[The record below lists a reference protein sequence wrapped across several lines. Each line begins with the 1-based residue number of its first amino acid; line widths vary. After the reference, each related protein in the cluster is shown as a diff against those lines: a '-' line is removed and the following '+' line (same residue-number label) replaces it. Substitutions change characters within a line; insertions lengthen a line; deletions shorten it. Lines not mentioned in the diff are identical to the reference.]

1 MTKLNKGTVLVVE
14 DDRNQ
19 REIIKTILSREG
31 FYVETAD
38 CGKKAVEILKAG
50 RFDVI
55 LTDLRLPDIDGT
67 EVLRETRNMGKT
79 CHVIIM
85 TAFGSIPSAI
95 EATKLGA
102 FYYLEKPLAKDQ
114 LLLVVNNAV
123 NQVKLLQD
131 NIMLKDQLR
140 DRFHL
145 DNIIGAHGSMEGL
158 YKIVQKVAPTNS
170 TVLIYG
176 ESGTGKELFA
186 KSIHYNSPRKNKPF
200 FAINCAAIPENL
212 LESELFG
219 YEKGAF
225 TGALSR
231 STGLFEQAN
240 GSTLFLDE
248 IGDLTFSTQAKLL
261 RALQEKEIRRL
272 GGKETIKLDVRI
284 IAATNKK
291 LEQEIAQGR
300 FREDLY
306 YRLNVIVFTIPPLRE
321 RVTDIPLLVEHFL
334 KKLSE
339 LHGVTKKLDDD
350 VLPVLMNYRWQGN
363 VRQLE
368 SVIERSYILC
378 DGDTITL
385 DHVPSEVKETSSTDI
400 SLNKLRSTIDYLI
413 DAKLTAAEYRLF
425 LYLSKLDSRDENFHD
440 LLEPKDIIERL
451 SINRDTFFVG
461 IAKLKELGLYD
472 YKAKL
477 KNTKNPSPEKGGKAS
492 QSEFSDS

>member
-1 MTKLNKGTVLVVE
+1 MKHERGIILVVE
-14 DDRNQ
+14 DDANQ
-19 REIIKTILSREG
+19 RNIIKTILSREG
-31 FYVETAD
+31 YYVEGAD

-50 RFDVI
+50 KFDLV
-55 LTDLRLPDIDGT
+55 LTDLKLPDIDGT
-67 EVLRETRNMGKT
+67 EVLREVRALGRA
-79 CHVIIM
+79 CHVIII
-85 TAFGSIPSAI
+85 TAFGSIPSAV

-102 FYYLEKPLAKDQ
+102 FYYLEKPLEKDQ
-114 LLLVVNNAV
+114 LLLVVQNAL
-123 NQVKLLQD
+123 NQIRLLKD

-145 DNIIGAHGSMEGL
+145 NNIVGVHGSMEEL
-158 YKIVQKVAPTNS
+158 YKIVQKVAPTGS

-186 KSIHYNSPRKNKPF
+186 RSIHYSSPRRNKPF
-200 FAINCAAIPENL
+200 FAVNCAAIPETL

-248 IGDLTFSTQAKLL
+248 IGDLSLSTQAKLL
-261 RALQEKEIRRL
+261 RALQEKEIRRI

-291 LEQEIAQGR
+291 LDREITQGR

-306 YRLNVIVFTIPPLRE
+306 YRLNVIAFTIPPLRD
-321 RVTDIPLLVEHFL
+321 RITDIPLLVEHFL
-334 KKLSE
+334 KKFE
-339 LHGVTKKLDDD
+339 KTHGPAKRIGDE
-350 VLPVLMNYRWQGN
+350 VLQAFLKYAWPGN

-368 SVIERSYILC
+368 SVLERSYILC
-378 DGDTITL
+378 EGDSINL
-385 DHVPSEVKETSSTDI
+385 EHVPAEVKQGDNAEF
-400 SLNKLRSTIDYLI
+400 SLNKLRSTIDCLI
-413 DAKLTAAEYRLF
+413 DARLTAAEYRLY
-425 LYLSKLDSRDENFHD
+425 LYLTELDPLNGNFQKLT
-440 LLEPKDIIERL
+440 EPREIIERL
-451 SINRDTFFVG
+451 GINRDTFFVG

-472 YKAKL
+472 L
-477 KNTKNPSPEKGGKAS
+477 REKSGLSKKIAGKIN
-492 QSEFSDS
+492 